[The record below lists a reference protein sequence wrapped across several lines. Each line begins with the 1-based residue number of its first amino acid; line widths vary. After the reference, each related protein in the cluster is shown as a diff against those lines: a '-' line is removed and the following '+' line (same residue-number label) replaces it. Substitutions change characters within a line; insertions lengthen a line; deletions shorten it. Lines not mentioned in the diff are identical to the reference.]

1 MKKDMAKKIPYGLTD
16 YVRVLTENYYY
27 VDKTRYIDDL
37 EKTAAFLFLIR
48 PRRFGKSLLVST
60 LEAYF
65 SGKKEL
71 FEGLAMRYADKFDE
85 LFGNQYIGKH
95 PTAEQGKYL
104 VLYFNFSAVR
114 GTGQA
119 LEDNFNG
126 YAKIQMEGFA
136 DQYASYFEPGFPK
149 EIRELKT
156 AADQLNFIGKRAA
169 MLGVPIY
176 LLIDEYDNFTNT
188 ILSSE
193 GNNVYRALTH
203 DSGFYRGF
211 FNIVKAITTGPDA
224 PVKRMF
230 ITGVSPVTLDDV
242 TSGFNIG
249 TNITTDE
256 QFNSMVG
263 FSESELFDMLSYYQ
277 SEEMLADPIDDIV
290 RMIKPWYDN
299 YCFAKEC
306 IGQTMYNSDM
316 VLYFLNNY
324 LQKKRPPSD
333 MLDRNIRTDYSKLR
347 HFIRIDKMQEEG
359 RSVITRLID
368 TGEVNGN
375 VIKDSFPAENLADP
389 GNFVSL
395 LYYFGLLTYDRV
407 EYGETIMKVP
417 NLAVREQIY
426 SYLVEAMKERE
437 SVVFPF
443 MELSDRM
450 RRMAYFGEWEAA
462 LEFFAKQVDKKAVLR
477 DAIYQETTIKTLMV
491 AYMGLTDYFIIW
503 PEFEAGRGFS
513 DLYLMPNL
521 ANYPDM
527 QYSYLIELKF
537 LKRDDTTTKV
547 ESLIQEAETQLRR
560 YASDEKVLASTGNT
574 RLRLLA
580 AVYRGWQPE
589 ALREFE

>member
-1 MKKDMAKKIPYGLTD
+1 MAKKIPYGLTD
-16 YVRVLTENYYY
+16 YLRIVTEDYYY
-27 VDKTRYIDDL
+27 VDKTRYIEDL

-48 PRRFGKSLLVST
+48 PRRFGKSLFLNMLYCYYDV
-60 LEAYF
+60 
-65 SGKKEL
+65 
-71 FEGLAMRYADKFDE
+71 RYADKFDE

-95 PTAEQGKYL
+95 PTSEQGKYL

-114 GTGQA
+114 GTGEA
-119 LEDNFNG
+119 LEENFNM
-126 YAKIQMEGFA
+126 YAKIQMEAFA
-136 DQYASYFEPGFPK
+136 DQYASYFEPGFSQG
-149 EIRELKT
+149 IRELKS
-156 AADQLNFIGKRAA
+156 AASQLNYIGKRAG
-169 MLGVPIY
+169 MLGLSIY

-211 FNIVKAITTGPDA
+211 FNIVKAITTGPEA

-249 TNITTDE
+249 TNITTKRN
-256 QFNSMVG
+256 FNDMVG
-263 FSESELFDMLSYYQ
+263 FSESELQDMLSYYQ
-277 SEEMLADPIDDIV
+277 KEEMLADPIDEIV
-290 RMIKPWYDN
+290 RMMKPWYDN

-324 LQKKRPPSD
+324 LLDGHAPSD

-375 VIKDSFPAENLADP
+375 VIKESFPAENLADP

-395 LYYFGLLTYDRV
+395 LYYFGLLTYDRI

-426 SYLVEAMKERE
+426 GYLVEAMKERD
-437 SVVFPF
+437 SIVFPF

-462 LEFFAKQVDKKAVLR
+462 LGFFADQVDKKAVLR
-477 DAIYQETTIKTLMV
+477 DAIYQESTIKTLML

-547 ESLIQEAETQLRR
+547 ESLMQEAETQLHK
-560 YASDEKVLASTGNT
+560 YASDERVKSSTGNT

-580 AVYRGWQPE
+580 AVYRGWQPV
-589 ALREFE
+589 AMQEFE

>member
-1 MKKDMAKKIPYGLTD
+1 MAKKIPYGLTD
-16 YVRVLTENYYY
+16 YLRIVTEDYYY
-27 VDKTRYIDDL
+27 VDKTRYIEDL

-48 PRRFGKSLLVST
+48 PRRFGKSLFLNMLYCYYDV
-60 LEAYF
+60 
-65 SGKKEL
+65 
-71 FEGLAMRYADKFDE
+71 RYADKFDE

-95 PTAEQGKYL
+95 PTSEQGKYL

-114 GTGQA
+114 GTGEA
-119 LEDNFNG
+119 LEENFNM
-126 YAKIQMEGFA
+126 YAKIQMEAFA
-136 DQYASYFEPGFPK
+136 DQYASYFEPGLSQG
-149 EIRELKT
+149 IRELKS
-156 AADQLNFIGKRAA
+156 AASQLNYIGKRAG
-169 MLGVPIY
+169 MLGLSIY

-211 FNIVKAITTGPDA
+211 FNIVKAITTGPEA

-263 FSESELFDMLSYYQ
+263 FSESELQEMLSYYE
-277 SEEMLADPIDDIV
+277 SEGMLVNSKEELV
-290 RMIKPWYDN
+290 RLMKPWYDN
-299 YCFAKEC
+299 YCFAWEC

-324 LQKKRPPSD
+324 LLKKRAPSD

-395 LYYFGLLTYDRV
+395 LYYFGLLTYDRI

-426 SYLVEAMKERE
+426 GYLVEAMKERD
-437 SVVFPF
+437 SIVFPF

-462 LEFFAKQVDKKAVLR
+462 LGFFADQVDKKAVLR
-477 DAIYQETTIKTLMV
+477 DAIYQESTIKTLML

-547 ESLIQEAETQLRR
+547 ESLMQEAEAQLHK
-560 YASDEKVLASTGNT
+560 YASDERVKSSTGNT

-589 ALREFE
+589 AMCEFKKN

>member
-1 MKKDMAKKIPYGLTD
+1 MAKKIPYGLTD
-16 YVRVLTENYYY
+16 YLRIVTEDYYY
-27 VDKTRYIDDL
+27 VDKTRYIEDL

-48 PRRFGKSLLVST
+48 PRRFGKSLFLNMLYCYYDV
-60 LEAYF
+60 
-65 SGKKEL
+65 
-71 FEGLAMRYADKFDE
+71 RYADKFDE

-95 PTAEQGKYL
+95 PTSEQGKYL

-114 GTGQA
+114 GTGEA
-119 LEDNFNG
+119 LEENFNM
-126 YAKIQMEGFA
+126 YAKIQMEAFA
-136 DQYASYFEPGFPK
+136 DQYASYFEPGFSQG
-149 EIRELKT
+149 IRELKS
-156 AADQLNFIGKRAA
+156 AASQLNYIGKRAG
-169 MLGVPIY
+169 MLGLSIY

-211 FNIVKAITTGPDA
+211 FNIVKAITTGPEA

-263 FSESELFDMLSYYQ
+263 FSESELQEMLSYYE
-277 SEEMLADPIDDIV
+277 SEGMLVNSKEELV
-290 RMIKPWYDN
+290 RLMKPWYDN
-299 YCFAKEC
+299 YCFAWEC

-324 LQKKRPPSD
+324 LLKKRAPSD

-375 VIKDSFPAENLADP
+375 VIKESFPAENLADP

-395 LYYFGLLTYDRV
+395 LYYFGLLTYDRI

-426 SYLVEAMKERE
+426 GYLVEAMKERD
-437 SVVFPF
+437 SIVFPF

-462 LEFFAKQVDKKAVLR
+462 LGFFADQVDKKAVLR
-477 DAIYQETTIKTLMV
+477 DAIYQESTIKTLML

-537 LKRDDTTTKV
+537 LKRDDTTTKA
-547 ESLIQEAETQLRR
+547 ESLMQEAETQLHK
-560 YASDEKVLASTGNT
+560 YASDEKVKSSTGNT

-589 ALREFE
+589 AMLEFE

>member
-1 MKKDMAKKIPYGLTD
+1 MAKKIPYGLTD
-16 YVRVLTENYYY
+16 YFRILTENYYY
-27 VDKTRYIDDL
+27 VDKTQYIEEL
-37 EKTAAFLFLIR
+37 EQTASFLFLIR
-48 PRRFGKSLLVST
+48 PRRFGKSLFLNMLSCYYDV
-60 LEAYF
+60 
-65 SGKKEL
+65 K
-71 FEGLAMRYADKFDE
+71 YADRFAE

-95 PTAEQGKYL
+95 PTPEQGKYL
-104 VLYFNFSAVR
+104 ILRFNFSMIRA
-114 GTGQA
+114 TDSK
-119 LEDNFNG
+119 LEAAFNQHVG
-126 YAKIQMEGFA
+126 LETDYFA
-136 DQYASYFEPGFPK
+136 SIYASYFKPDFQERLRLISDAAGRLEYICLCAK
-149 EIRELKT
+149 EQKLS
-156 AADQLNFIGKRAA
+156 
-169 MLGVPIY
+169 IY

-188 ILSSE
+188 ILSSK
-193 GNNVYRALTH
+193 GNDVYHSLTH
-203 DSGFYRGF
+203 DTGFYRAF
-211 FNIVKAITTGPDA
+211 FNVIKGITTGTEA

-277 SEEMLADPIDDIV
+277 SEGMLADSIEDLV
-290 RMIKPWYDN
+290 RMMKPWYDN

-333 MLDRNIRTDYSKLR
+333 MLDRNIRTDYSKLQ

-368 TGEVNGN
+368 TDEINGN
-375 VIKDSFPAENLADP
+375 AIKSSFPAENLADP
-389 GNFVSL
+389 GNFISL

-407 EYGETIMKVP
+407 EYGATIMKIP

-426 SYLVEAMKERE
+426 DYLRETMKERE
-437 SVVFPF
+437 SIVFPTI
-443 MELSDRM
+443 ELSERM
-450 RRMAYFGEWEAA
+450 RHMAYFGEWEAA
-462 LEFFAKQVDKKAVLR
+462 LSFFADQIDKKAVLR
-477 DAIYQETTIKTLMV
+477 DTIYQETTIKTLMV

-537 LKRDDTTTKV
+537 LKRDDTTTRV
-547 ESLIQEAETQLRR
+547 ESLLQDAEKQLRR
-560 YASDEKVLASTGNT
+560 YASDEKVKSSTGHT

-589 ALREFE
+589 ALQEFE

>member
-1 MKKDMAKKIPYGLTD
+1 MAKKIPYGLTD
-16 YVRVLTENYYY
+16 YVLLMTDNYYY
-27 VDKTRYIDDL
+27 VDKTRYIEQL
-37 EKTAAFLFLIR
+37 EQTARFLFLIR
-48 PRRFGKSLLVST
+48 PRRFGKSLFLNMLNCYYDV
-60 LEAYF
+60 
-65 SGKKEL
+65 K
-71 FEGLAMRYADKFDE
+71 YADRFNE
-85 LFGNQYIGKH
+85 LFGEQYIGKH
-95 PTAEQGKYL
+95 PTSEQGKYL

-114 GTGQA
+114 GTGEA
-119 LEDNFNG
+119 LEENFNM
-126 YAKIQMEGFA
+126 YAKIQMEAFA
-136 DQYASYFEPGFPK
+136 DQYASYFEPGFSQG
-149 EIRELKT
+149 IRELKS
-156 AADQLNFIGKRAA
+156 AASQLNYIGKRAG
-169 MLGVPIY
+169 MLGLSIY

-211 FNIVKAITTGPDA
+211 FNIVKAITTGPEA

-263 FSESELFDMLSYYQ
+263 FSGSELQEMLSYYE
-277 SEEMLADPIDDIV
+277 SEGMLVNSKEELV
-290 RMIKPWYDN
+290 RLMKPWYDN
-299 YCFAKEC
+299 YCFAWEC

-324 LQKKRPPSD
+324 LLKKRAPSD

-395 LYYFGLLTYDRV
+395 LYYFGLLTYDRI

-426 SYLVEAMKERE
+426 GYLVEAMKERD
-437 SVVFPF
+437 SIVFPF

-450 RRMAYFGEWEAA
+450 RRMAYFGEREAA
-462 LEFFAKQVDKKAVLR
+462 LGFFADQVDKKAVLR
-477 DAIYQETTIKTLMV
+477 DAIYQESTIKTLML

-537 LKRDDTTTKV
+537 LKRDDTTTKA
-547 ESLIQEAETQLRR
+547 ESLMQEAETQLHK
-560 YASDEKVLASTGNT
+560 YASDEKVKSSTGNT

-580 AVYRGWQPE
+580 AVYRGWQPV
-589 ALREFE
+589 AMQEFE

>member
-1 MKKDMAKKIPYGLTD
+1 MAKKIPYGLTD
-16 YVRVLTENYYY
+16 YVLLMTDNYYY
-27 VDKTRYIDDL
+27 VDKTRYIEQL
-37 EKTAAFLFLIR
+37 EQTARFLFLIR
-48 PRRFGKSLLVST
+48 PRRFGKSLFLNMLNCYYDV
-60 LEAYF
+60 
-65 SGKKEL
+65 K
-71 FEGLAMRYADKFDE
+71 YADRFNE
-85 LFGNQYIGKH
+85 LFGEQYIGKH
-95 PTAEQGKYL
+95 PTSEQGKYL

-114 GTGQA
+114 GTGEA
-119 LEDNFNG
+119 LEENFNM
-126 YAKIQMEGFA
+126 YAKIQMEAFA
-136 DQYASYFEPGFPK
+136 DQYASYFEPGFSQG
-149 EIRELKT
+149 IRELKS
-156 AADQLNFIGKRAA
+156 AASQLNYIGKRAG
-169 MLGVPIY
+169 MLGLSIY

-211 FNIVKAITTGPDA
+211 FNIVKAITTGPEA

-263 FSESELFDMLSYYQ
+263 FSGSELQEMLSYYE
-277 SEEMLADPIDDIV
+277 SEGMLVNSKEELV
-290 RMIKPWYDN
+290 RLMKPWYDN
-299 YCFAKEC
+299 YCFAWEC
-306 IGQTMYNSDM
+306 IGQTMFNSDM

-324 LQKKRPPSD
+324 LLKKRAPSD

-395 LYYFGLLTYDRV
+395 LYYFGLLTYDRI

-426 SYLVEAMKERE
+426 GYLVEAMKERD
-437 SVVFPF
+437 SIVFPF

-462 LEFFAKQVDKKAVLR
+462 LGFFADQVDKKAVLR
-477 DAIYQETTIKTLMV
+477 DAIYQESTIKTLML

-537 LKRDDTTTKV
+537 LKRDDTTTKA
-547 ESLIQEAETQLRR
+547 ESLMQEAETQLHK
-560 YASDEKVLASTGNT
+560 YASDEKVKSSTGNT

-580 AVYRGWQPE
+580 AVYRGWQPV
-589 ALREFE
+589 AMQEFE

>member
-1 MKKDMAKKIPYGLTD
+1 MAKKIPYGLTD
-16 YVRVLTENYYY
+16 YLRIVTEDYYY
-27 VDKTRYIDDL
+27 VDKTRYIEDL

-48 PRRFGKSLLVST
+48 PRRFGKSLFLNMLYCYYDV
-60 LEAYF
+60 
-65 SGKKEL
+65 
-71 FEGLAMRYADKFDE
+71 RYADKFDE

-95 PTAEQGKYL
+95 PTSEQGKYL

-114 GTGQA
+114 GTGEA
-119 LEDNFNG
+119 LEENFNM
-126 YAKIQMEGFA
+126 YAKIQMEAFA
-136 DQYASYFEPGFPK
+136 DQYASYFEPGFSQG
-149 EIRELKT
+149 IRELKS
-156 AADQLNFIGKRAA
+156 AASQLNYIGKRAG
-169 MLGVPIY
+169 MLGLSIY

-211 FNIVKAITTGPDA
+211 FNIVKAITTGPEA

-263 FSESELFDMLSYYQ
+263 FSESELQEMLSYYE
-277 SEEMLADPIDDIV
+277 SEGMLVNSKEELV
-290 RMIKPWYDN
+290 RLMKPWYDN
-299 YCFAKEC
+299 YCFAWEC

-324 LQKKRPPSD
+324 LLKKRAPSD

-375 VIKDSFPAENLADP
+375 VIKESFPAENLADP

-395 LYYFGLLTYDRV
+395 LYYFGLLTYDRI

-426 SYLVEAMKERE
+426 GYLVEAMKERD
-437 SVVFPF
+437 SIVFPF

-462 LEFFAKQVDKKAVLR
+462 LGFFADQVDKKAVLR
-477 DAIYQETTIKTLMV
+477 DAIYQESTIKTLML

-547 ESLIQEAETQLRR
+547 ESLMQEAEAQLHK
-560 YASDEKVLASTGNT
+560 YASDERVKSSTGNT

-589 ALREFE
+589 AMCEFKKN

>member
-1 MKKDMAKKIPYGLTD
+1 MAKKIPYGLTD
-16 YVRVLTENYYY
+16 YLRIVTEDYYY
-27 VDKTRYIDDL
+27 VDKTRYIEDL

-48 PRRFGKSLLVST
+48 PRRFGKSLFLNMLYCYYDV
-60 LEAYF
+60 
-65 SGKKEL
+65 
-71 FEGLAMRYADKFDE
+71 RYADKFDE

-95 PTAEQGKYL
+95 PTSEQGKYL

-114 GTGQA
+114 GTGEA
-119 LEDNFNG
+119 LEENFNM
-126 YAKIQMEGFA
+126 YAKIQMEAFA
-136 DQYASYFEPGFPK
+136 DQYASYFEPGFSQG
-149 EIRELKT
+149 IRELKS
-156 AADQLNFIGKRAA
+156 AASQLNYIGKRAG
-169 MLGVPIY
+169 MLGLSIY

-211 FNIVKAITTGPDA
+211 FNIVKAITTGPEA

-263 FSESELFDMLSYYQ
+263 FSESELQEMLSYYE
-277 SEEMLADPIDDIV
+277 SEGMLVNSKEELV
-290 RMIKPWYDN
+290 RLMKPWYDN
-299 YCFAKEC
+299 YCFAWEC

-324 LQKKRPPSD
+324 LLKKRAPSD

-375 VIKDSFPAENLADP
+375 VIKESFPAENLADP

-395 LYYFGLLTYDRV
+395 LYYFGLLTYDRI

-426 SYLVEAMKERE
+426 GYLVEAMKERD
-437 SVVFPF
+437 SIVFPF

-462 LEFFAKQVDKKAVLR
+462 LGFFADQVDKKAVLR
-477 DAIYQETTIKTLMV
+477 DAIYQESTIKTLML

-547 ESLIQEAETQLRR
+547 ESLMQEAEAQLHK
-560 YASDEKVLASTGNT
+560 YASDERVKSSTGNT
-574 RLRLLA
+574 CLRLLA

-589 ALREFE
+589 AMCEFRNN

>member
-1 MKKDMAKKIPYGLTD
+1 MAKKIPYGLTD
-16 YVRVLTENYYY
+16 YVLIMTDNYYY
-27 VDKTRYIDDL
+27 VDKTQYIGLLEQTARY
-37 EKTAAFLFLIR
+37 LFLIR
-48 PRRFGKSLLVST
+48 PRRFGKSLFLNMLHCYYDVN
-60 LEAYF
+60 YID
-65 SGKKEL
+65 
-71 FEGLAMRYADKFDE
+71 RFDE

-95 PTAEQGKYL
+95 PTNEHGKYL
-104 VLYFNFSAVR
+104 VLRFNFSMVR
-114 GTGQA
+114 ATDEK
-119 LEDNFNG
+119 LEAAFNQHIG
-126 YAKIQMEGFA
+126 LETNYFA
-136 DQYASYFEPGFPK
+136 SVYASYFKPDFQEQLRLIPDAAGRLEYICLCAK
-149 EIRELKT
+149 EQKLS
-156 AADQLNFIGKRAA
+156 
-169 MLGVPIY
+169 IY

-188 ILSSE
+188 ILSSK
-193 GNNVYRALTH
+193 GNDVYHSLTH
-203 DSGFYRGF
+203 DTGFYRSF
-211 FNIVKAITTGPDA
+211 FNVIKGVTTGAEA
-224 PVKRMF
+224 PIKRLF

-249 TNITTDE
+249 TNITTDRK
-256 QFNSMVG
+256 FNEMVG
-263 FSESELFDMLSYYQ
+263 FSESELLEMLSYYG
-277 SEEMLADPIDDIV
+277 SEGMLNNSVEDLV
-290 RMIKPWYDN
+290 RIMKPWYDN

-324 LQKKRPPSD
+324 LLDGYAPSD

-359 RSVITRLID
+359 CSVITELID
-368 TGEVNGN
+368 TNEVNGN
-375 VIKDSFPAENLADP
+375 VIKTSFPAENLADP

-407 EYGETIMKVP
+407 ESGEMIMKVP

-426 SYLVEAMKERE
+426 GYLVEAMKERE

-443 MELSDRM
+443 MEFSDRM

-527 QYSYLIELKF
+527 KYSYLIELKF
-537 LKRDDTTTKV
+537 LKRDDTATKV
-547 ESLIQEAETQLRR
+547 DSLIEEAETQLHK

-580 AVYRGWQPE
+580 AVYKGWQPV
-589 ALREFE
+589 AMREFED

>member
-1 MKKDMAKKIPYGLTD
+1 MAKKIPYGLTD
-16 YVRVLTENYYY
+16 YLRIVTEDYYY
-27 VDKTRYIDDL
+27 VDKTRYIEDL

-48 PRRFGKSLLVST
+48 PRRFGKSLFLNMLYCYYDV
-60 LEAYF
+60 
-65 SGKKEL
+65 
-71 FEGLAMRYADKFDE
+71 RYADKFDE

-95 PTAEQGKYL
+95 PTSEQGKYL

-114 GTGQA
+114 GTGEA
-119 LEDNFNG
+119 LEENFNM
-126 YAKIQMEGFA
+126 YAKIQMEAFA
-136 DQYASYFEPGFPK
+136 DQYASYFEPGFSQG
-149 EIRELKT
+149 IRELKS
-156 AADQLNFIGKRAA
+156 AASQLNYIGKRAG
-169 MLGVPIY
+169 MLGLSIY

-211 FNIVKAITTGPDA
+211 FNIVKAITTGPEA

-263 FSESELFDMLSYYQ
+263 FSESELQEMLSYYE
-277 SEEMLADPIDDIV
+277 SEGMLVNSKEELV
-290 RMIKPWYDN
+290 RLMKPWYDN
-299 YCFAKEC
+299 YCFAWEC

-324 LQKKRPPSD
+324 LLKKRAPSD

-375 VIKDSFPAENLADP
+375 VIKESFPAENLADP

-395 LYYFGLLTYDRV
+395 LYYFGLLTYDRI

-426 SYLVEAMKERE
+426 GYLVEAMKERD
-437 SVVFPF
+437 SIVFPF

-462 LEFFAKQVDKKAVLR
+462 LGFFADQVDKKAVLR
-477 DAIYQETTIKTLMV
+477 DAIYQESTIKTLML

-537 LKRDDTTTKV
+537 LRRDDTTTKV
-547 ESLIQEAETQLRR
+547 ESLMQEAETQLHK
-560 YASDEKVLASTGNT
+560 YAFDEKVKSSTGNT

-589 ALREFE
+589 AMCEFRIK

>member
-1 MKKDMAKKIPYGLTD
+1 MAKKIPYGLTD
-16 YVRVLTENYYY
+16 YVLLMTDNYYY
-27 VDKTRYIDDL
+27 VDKTRYIEQL
-37 EKTAAFLFLIR
+37 EQTARFLLLIR
-48 PRRFGKSLLVST
+48 PRRFGKSLFLNMLNCYYDV
-60 LEAYF
+60 
-65 SGKKEL
+65 K
-71 FEGLAMRYADKFDE
+71 YADRFNE
-85 LFGNQYIGKH
+85 LFGEQYIGKH
-95 PTAEQGKYL
+95 PTSEQGKYL

-114 GTGQA
+114 GTGEA
-119 LEDNFNG
+119 LEENFNM
-126 YAKIQMEGFA
+126 YAKIQMEAFA
-136 DQYASYFEPGFPK
+136 DQYASYFELGFSQG
-149 EIRELKT
+149 IRELKS
-156 AADQLNFIGKRAA
+156 AASQLNYIGKRAG
-169 MLGVPIY
+169 MLGLSIY

-211 FNIVKAITTGPDA
+211 FNIVKAITTGPEA

-263 FSESELFDMLSYYQ
+263 FSGSELQEMLSYYE
-277 SEEMLADPIDDIV
+277 SEGMLVNSKEELV
-290 RMIKPWYDN
+290 RLMKPWYDN
-299 YCFAKEC
+299 YCFAWEC

-324 LQKKRPPSD
+324 LLKKRAPSD

-395 LYYFGLLTYDRV
+395 LYYFGLLTYDRI

-426 SYLVEAMKERE
+426 GYLVEAMKERD
-437 SVVFPF
+437 SIVFPF

-462 LEFFAKQVDKKAVLR
+462 LGFFADQVDKKAVLR
-477 DAIYQETTIKTLMV
+477 DAIYQESTIKTLML

-537 LKRDDTTTKV
+537 LKRDDTTTKA
-547 ESLIQEAETQLRR
+547 ESLMQEAETQLHK
-560 YASDEKVLASTGNT
+560 YASDEKVKSSTGNT

-580 AVYRGWQPE
+580 AVYRGWQPV
-589 ALREFE
+589 AMQEFE

>member
-1 MKKDMAKKIPYGLTD
+1 MAKKIPYGLTD
-16 YVRVLTENYYY
+16 YVLVMTDNYYY
-27 VDKTRYIDDL
+27 VDKTRYIGLL
-37 EKTAAFLFLIR
+37 EQTARFLFLIR
-48 PRRFGKSLLVST
+48 PRRFGKSLFLNMLNCYYDV
-60 LEAYF
+60 
-65 SGKKEL
+65 K
-71 FEGLAMRYADKFDE
+71 YADRFDE
-85 LFGNQYIGKH
+85 LFGNQYVGKH

-104 VLYFNFSAVR
+104 VLRFNFSMIRA
-114 GTGQA
+114 TDDK
-119 LEDNFNG
+119 LEAAFNQHIRFETD
-126 YAKIQMEGFA
+126 YFA
-136 DQYASYFEPGFPK
+136 HIYASYFKPDFQSKLSEITDAAGRLEFICLSAK
-149 EIRELKT
+149 EQGLS
-156 AADQLNFIGKRAA
+156 L
-169 MLGVPIY
+169 Y

-188 ILSSE
+188 ILSSK
-193 GNNVYRALTH
+193 GNDVYHSLTH
-203 DSGFYRGF
+203 DTGF
-211 FNIVKAITTGPDA
+211 FRSFFNVIKGVTTGPEA

-242 TSGFNIG
+242 TGGFNIG
-249 TNITTDE
+249 MNITTDE
-256 QFNSMVG
+256 EFNSMVG
-263 FSESELFDMLSYYQ
+263 FSESELFDMLTYYQ
-277 SEEMLADPIDDIV
+277 SEGMLVDSIDDIV
-290 RMIKPWYDN
+290 SMMKPWYDN

-316 VLYFLNNY
+316 VLYFLNYY
-324 LQKKRPPSD
+324 LQKKRPPSE

-359 RSVITRLID
+359 RSVITKLID
-368 TGEVNGN
+368 TDEVNGN
-375 VIKDSFPAENLADP
+375 AIKSSFPAENLADP
-389 GNFVSL
+389 GNFISL

-407 EYGETIMKVP
+407 EYGATIMKIP

-426 SYLVEAMKERE
+426 SYMVETMRERE
-437 SVVFPF
+437 SLVFPSN
-443 MELSDRM
+443 ELSECM
-450 RRMAYFGEWEAA
+450 RHMAYFGEWEAA
-462 LEFFAKQVDKKAVLR
+462 LGFFADQVDKKAVLR

-547 ESLIQEAETQLRR
+547 ESLLQDAEKQLRR
-560 YASDEKVLASTGNT
+560 YASDEKVKSSAGNT

-589 ALREFE
+589 AMREFE

>member
-1 MKKDMAKKIPYGLTD
+1 MAKKIPYGLTD
-16 YVRVLTENYYY
+16 YLRIVTEDYYY
-27 VDKTRYIDDL
+27 VDKTRYIEDL

-48 PRRFGKSLLVST
+48 PRRFGKSLFLNMLYCYYDV
-60 LEAYF
+60 
-65 SGKKEL
+65 
-71 FEGLAMRYADKFDE
+71 RYADKFDE

-95 PTAEQGKYL
+95 PTSEQGKYL

-114 GTGQA
+114 GMGEA
-119 LEDNFNG
+119 LEENFNM
-126 YAKIQMEGFA
+126 YAKIQMEAFA
-136 DQYASYFEPGFPK
+136 DQYASYFEPGFSQG
-149 EIRELKT
+149 IRELKS
-156 AADQLNFIGKRAA
+156 AASQLNYIGKRAG
-169 MLGVPIY
+169 MLGLSIY

-203 DSGFYRGF
+203 DSGFYHGF
-211 FNIVKAITTGPDA
+211 FNIVKAITTGPEA

-256 QFNSMVG
+256 RFNSMVG
-263 FSESELFDMLSYYQ
+263 FSESELQEMLSYYE
-277 SEEMLADPIDDIV
+277 SEGMLVNSKEELV
-290 RMIKPWYDN
+290 RLMKPWYDN
-299 YCFAKEC
+299 YCFAWEC

-324 LQKKRPPSD
+324 LLKKRAPSD

-395 LYYFGLLTYDRV
+395 LYYFGLLTYDRI

-426 SYLVEAMKERE
+426 GYLVEAMKERD
-437 SVVFPF
+437 SIVFPF

-462 LEFFAKQVDKKAVLR
+462 LGFFADQVDKKAVLR
-477 DAIYQETTIKTLMV
+477 DAIYQESTIKTLML

-537 LKRDDTTTKV
+537 LKRDDTTTKA
-547 ESLIQEAETQLRR
+547 ESLMQEAETQLHK
-560 YASDEKVLASTGNT
+560 YASDEKVKSSTGNT

-589 ALREFE
+589 VMQEFE

>member
-16 YVRVLTENYYY
+16 YVLLMTDNYYY
-27 VDKTRYIDDL
+27 VDKTQYISLLEQTARY
-37 EKTAAFLFLIR
+37 LFLIR
-48 PRRFGKSLLVST
+48 PRRFGKSLFLNMLHCYYDV
-60 LEAYF
+60 
-65 SGKKEL
+65 K
-71 FEGLAMRYADKFDE
+71 YADRFDE

-95 PTAEQGKYL
+95 PTGEQGKYL

-114 GTGQA
+114 GLGED
-119 LEDNFNG
+119 LEKNFNS

-149 EIRELKT
+149 EIRELET
-156 AADQLNFIGKRAA
+156 AASQLNFIGKRAA
-169 MLGVPIY
+169 MSGLSIY

-211 FNIVKAITTGPDA
+211 FNIVKSITTGPEA

-249 TNITTDE
+249 TNITTNRK
-256 QFNSMVG
+256 FNGMVG
-263 FSESELFDMLSYYQ
+263 FSESELYEMLSYYNA
-277 SEEMLADPIDDIV
+277 EGMLPDPIDEIT
-290 RMIKPWYDN
+290 RMMKPWYDN

-324 LQKKRPPSD
+324 LLDGHVPSD

-359 RSVITRLID
+359 CSVITRLID

-375 VIKDSFPAENLADP
+375 AIKSSFPAENLADP
-389 GNFVSL
+389 GNFISL

-426 SYLVEAMKERE
+426 GYLVEAMKERE

-443 MELSDRM
+443 MEFSDRM

-462 LEFFAKQVDKKAVLR
+462 LAFFAEQVDKKAVLR

-527 QYSYLIELKF
+527 KYSYLIELKF

-547 ESLIQEAETQLRR
+547 DSLIEEAETQLRK
-560 YASDEKVLASTGNT
+560 YASDEKVLASSGNT

-580 AVYRGWQPE
+580 AVYKGWQPV
-589 ALREFE
+589 AMREFE

>member
-1 MKKDMAKKIPYGLTD
+1 MAKKIPYGLTD
-16 YVRVLTENYYY
+16 YLRIVTEDYYY
-27 VDKTRYIDDL
+27 VDKTRYIEDL

-48 PRRFGKSLLVST
+48 PRRFGKSLFLNMLYCYYDV
-60 LEAYF
+60 
-65 SGKKEL
+65 
-71 FEGLAMRYADKFDE
+71 RYADKFDE

-95 PTAEQGKYL
+95 PTSEQGKYL

-114 GTGQA
+114 GTGEA
-119 LEDNFNG
+119 LEENFNM
-126 YAKIQMEGFA
+126 YAKIQMEAFA
-136 DQYASYFEPGFPK
+136 DQYASYFEPGFSQG
-149 EIRELKT
+149 IRELKS
-156 AADQLNFIGKRAA
+156 AASQLNYIGKLAG
-169 MLGVPIY
+169 MLGLSIY

-211 FNIVKAITTGPDA
+211 FNIVKAITTGPEA

-263 FSESELFDMLSYYQ
+263 FSESELQEMLSYYE
-277 SEEMLADPIDDIV
+277 SEGMLVNSKEELV
-290 RMIKPWYDN
+290 RLMKPWYDN
-299 YCFAKEC
+299 YCFAWEC

-324 LQKKRPPSD
+324 LLKKRAPSD

-375 VIKDSFPAENLADP
+375 VIKESFPAENLADP

-395 LYYFGLLTYDRV
+395 LYYFGLLTYDRI

-426 SYLVEAMKERE
+426 GYLVEAMKERD
-437 SVVFPF
+437 SIVFPF

-462 LEFFAKQVDKKAVLR
+462 LGFFADQVDKKAVLR
-477 DAIYQETTIKTLMV
+477 DAIYQESTIKTLML

-547 ESLIQEAETQLRR
+547 ESLMQEAETQLHK
-560 YASDEKVLASTGNT
+560 YASDEKVKSSTGNT

-589 ALREFE
+589 AMQEFE

>member
-1 MKKDMAKKIPYGLTD
+1 MAKKIPYGLTD
-16 YVRVLTENYYY
+16 YVLLMTDNYYY
-27 VDKTRYIDDL
+27 VDKTRYIEQL
-37 EKTAAFLFLIR
+37 EQTARFLFLIR
-48 PRRFGKSLLVST
+48 PRRFGKSLFLNMLNCYYDV
-60 LEAYF
+60 
-65 SGKKEL
+65 K
-71 FEGLAMRYADKFDE
+71 YADRFNE
-85 LFGNQYIGKH
+85 LFGEQYIGKH
-95 PTAEQGKYL
+95 PTSEQGKYL

-114 GTGQA
+114 GTGEA
-119 LEDNFNG
+119 LEENFNM
-126 YAKIQMEGFA
+126 YAKIQMEAFA
-136 DQYASYFEPGFPK
+136 DQYASYFEPGFSQG
-149 EIRELKT
+149 IRELKS
-156 AADQLNFIGKRAA
+156 AASQLNYIGKRAG
-169 MLGVPIY
+169 MLGLSIY

-211 FNIVKAITTGPDA
+211 FNIVKAITTGPEA

-263 FSESELFDMLSYYQ
+263 FSGSELQEMLSYYE
-277 SEEMLADPIDDIV
+277 SEGMLVNSKEELV
-290 RMIKPWYDN
+290 RLMKPWYDN
-299 YCFAKEC
+299 YCFAWEC

-324 LQKKRPPSD
+324 LLKKRAPSD

-375 VIKDSFPAENLADP
+375 VILWSFPAENLADP

-395 LYYFGLLTYDRV
+395 LYYFGLLTYDRI

-426 SYLVEAMKERE
+426 GYLVEAMKERD
-437 SVVFPF
+437 SIVFPF

-462 LEFFAKQVDKKAVLR
+462 LGFFADQVDKKAVLR
-477 DAIYQETTIKTLMV
+477 DAIYQESTIKTLML

-537 LKRDDTTTKV
+537 LKRDDTTTKA
-547 ESLIQEAETQLRR
+547 ESLMQEAETQLHK
-560 YASDEKVLASTGNT
+560 YASDEKVKSSTGNT

-580 AVYRGWQPE
+580 AVYRGWQPV
-589 ALREFE
+589 AMQEFE

>member
-1 MKKDMAKKIPYGLTD
+1 MAKKIPYGLTD
-16 YVRVLTENYYY
+16 YLRIVTEDYYY
-27 VDKTRYIDDL
+27 VDKTRYIEDL

-48 PRRFGKSLLVST
+48 PRRFGKSLFLNMLYCYYDV
-60 LEAYF
+60 
-65 SGKKEL
+65 
-71 FEGLAMRYADKFDE
+71 RYADKFDE

-95 PTAEQGKYL
+95 PTSEQGKYL

-114 GTGQA
+114 GTGEA
-119 LEDNFNG
+119 LEENFNM
-126 YAKIQMEGFA
+126 YAKIQMEAFA
-136 DQYASYFEPGFPK
+136 DQYASYFEPGFSQG
-149 EIRELKT
+149 IRELKS
-156 AADQLNFIGKRAA
+156 AASQLNYIGKRAG
-169 MLGVPIY
+169 MLGLSIY

-211 FNIVKAITTGPDA
+211 FNIVKAITTGPEA

-263 FSESELFDMLSYYQ
+263 FSESELQEMLSYYE
-277 SEEMLADPIDDIV
+277 SEGMLVNSKEELV
-290 RMIKPWYDN
+290 RLMKPWYDN
-299 YCFAKEC
+299 YCFAWEC

-324 LQKKRPPSD
+324 LLKKRAPSD

-375 VIKDSFPAENLADP
+375 VIKESFPAENLADP

-395 LYYFGLLTYDRV
+395 LYYFGLLTYDRI

-426 SYLVEAMKERE
+426 GYLVEAMKERD
-437 SVVFPF
+437 SIVFPF

-462 LEFFAKQVDKKAVLR
+462 LGFFADQVDKKAVLR
-477 DAIYQETTIKTLMV
+477 DAIYQESTIKTLML

-537 LKRDDTTTKV
+537 LKRDDTTTKA
-547 ESLIQEAETQLRR
+547 ESLMQEAETQLHK
-560 YASDEKVLASTGNT
+560 YASDEKVKSSTGNT

-580 AVYRGWQPE
+580 AVYRGWQPV
-589 ALREFE
+589 AMQEFE